1 MKIMYRVISIMM
13 SLFLLFM
20 AIPGFASTTVWAIN
34 DAAQPVSASYDGTD
48 WIGRISFGQSF
59 ELLEEKGDYVK
70 LRNLNGKTG
79 WTAREN
85 IAYYDPCDLHLEM
98 HVQADGDILWPQAD
112 FEDEPV
118 SLHKG
123 DIVTAIGITPWKV
136 WYLVLFRN
144 NLYYVPCQLLAE
156 VPAQEEGRSLIAE
169 QRYVFGSGVDLHRTP
184 EKKADDFITYIDDGS
199 MVQLLSVANNE
210 DEGLMAEVCTED
222 GQIGYVHL
230 VNLVLPEQP

>member
-1 MKIMYRVISIMM
+1 MLKRFLI
-13 SLFLLFM
+13 LFLIAALLLAAM
-20 AIPGFASTTVWAIN
+20 PASASTTVWAIN
-34 DAAQPVSASYDGTD
+34 DAAQPVSRSYQGTD

-59 ELLEEKGDYVK
+59 ELLETKGDFVK

-112 FEDEPV
+112 YEDEPV

-136 WYLVLFRN
+136 WYAVLFRN

-156 VPAQEEGRSLIAE
+156 TPAPEAGSIYTVE
-169 QRYVFGSGVDLHRTP
+169 QKYVFGSGVDLHSSP
-184 EKKADDFITYIDDGS
+184 EKREDEFIAYIEDGTP
-199 MVQLLSVANNE
+199 VRLLSVAGSEN
-210 DEGLMAEVCTED
+210 EGLMAKVQTAD
-222 GQIGYVHL
+222 GTAGYIHL
-230 VNLVLPEQP
+230 INLVPLSLD